1 MTIPPFSTR
10 TMNLA
15 HFPEQ
20 QARRLGD
27 QPAVIWGDTVWDWAA
42 FDARVKAMAAVFA
55 DHGVS
60 KGDRVLVQSR
70 NCNQMI
76 ESMYA
81 CFRLGAA
88 WVPANFRGAPDDLAW
103 MAELSGAKLLLCD
116 AAFPEHA
123 LVKGP
128 EHVIAIG
135 ETTFAPDIEALMQD
149 SSEIPELATVDRDDL
164 AWLFFTSGTSGRP
177 KAAMLTHGQ
186 LGFVINNHLCDLV
199 PGATQVDASLVV
211 APLSHGAGMHHL
223 MIAAKGATTILTT
236 SPQFDTQEIWSL
248 VEKYAVTN
256 MFTVPTILKRM
267 VEATDVAHYDHSSL
281 KHVIYAG
288 APMYRADQIRALDLL
303 GPVIVQYFGLG
314 EVTGAITVLPA
325 GDHSATDDRRDGT
338 CGYPRTGMQVEIQAE
353 DGSPCAPNVTGEI
366 CVTGPAVFAG
376 YWQNPKAN
384 AESFRNGMFRTGDL
398 GHMDED
404 GYVYITGRASDMYI
418 SGGSNIYP
426 REIEEKLLTHPAV
439 SEVAIFGMPDEA
451 WGEIGVA
458 VVALEAEQDATESE
472 LELFLKDKIASYKM
486 PRRFHIWEEIPKSGY
501 GKMAKRLVRA
511 ELERRQE
518 MEAS

>member
-27 QPAVIWGDTVWDWAA
+27 QPAVIWGDKVWDWAA

-123 LVKGP
+123 KVKGP
-128 EHVIAIG
+128 ETVIAIG
-135 ETTFAPDIEALMQD
+135 DADFAPSIDVLM
-149 SSEIPELATVDRDDL
+149 SEVTSTPPLAVVDRDDL

-199 PGATQVDASLVV
+199 PGATKADASLVV

-223 MIAAKGATTILTT
+223 MIAAKGAPTILTT
-236 SPQFDTQEIWSL
+236 SPQFDTEEIWRL
-248 VEKYAVTN
+248 VEAYGVTN

-267 VEATDVAHYDHSSL
+267 VETPEVSQFDHSTL

-288 APMYRADQIRALDLL
+288 APMYRADQIRALETL

-314 EVTGAITVLPA
+314 EVTGAITVFPTE
-325 GDHSATDDRRDGT
+325 DHSATDHSRDGT

-353 DGSPCAPNVTGEI
+353 DGTPCAPNVTGEI

-398 GHMDED
+398 GHMDPD

-426 REIEEKLLTHPAV
+426 REIEEKLLTHPSV
-439 SEVAIFGMPDEA
+439 SEVAIFGIPDDT

-458 VVALEAEQDATESE
+458 VVALEIDENVQAAE
-472 LELFLKDKIASYKM
+472 LEAFLKDKIASYKM
-486 PRRFHIWEEIPKSGY
+486 PRQFHIWDEIPKSGY

-511 ELERRQE
+511 ELERRQSGGL
-518 MEAS
+518 A

>member
-20 QARRLGD
+20 QARRLKD
-27 QPAVIWGDTVWDWAA
+27 QPAVIWGDKVWDWAA

-123 LVKGP
+123 KVKGP
-128 EHVIAIG
+128 EKIIAIG
-135 ETTFAPDIEALMQD
+135 DADFAPSIDTLMGEVT
-149 SSEIPELATVDRDDL
+149 STPPLAVVDRDDL

-199 PGATQVDASLVV
+199 PGATKADASLVV

-223 MIAAKGATTILTT
+223 MIAAKGAPTILPT
-236 SPQFDTQEIWSL
+236 SPQLDTEEIWRL
-248 VEKYAVTN
+248 VETYGVTN

-267 VEATDVAHYDHSSL
+267 VEAPEVSQFDHSTL

-288 APMYRADQIRALDLL
+288 APMYRADQIRALDTL

-314 EVTGAITVLPA
+314 EVTGAITVFPTE
-325 GDHSATDDRRDGT
+325 DHSATDHSRDGT

-353 DGSPCAPNVTGEI
+353 DGTPCAPNVTGEI

-398 GHMDED
+398 GHMDPD

-426 REIEEKLLTHPAV
+426 REIEEKLLTHPSV
-439 SEVAIFGMPDEA
+439 SEVAIFGIPDDT

-458 VVALEAEQDATESE
+458 VVALEIDENVQAAE
-472 LELFLKDKIASYKM
+472 LEAFLKDKIASYKM
-486 PRRFHIWEEIPKSGY
+486 PRQFHIWDEIPKSGY

-511 ELERRQE
+511 ELERRQSGGL
-518 MEAS
+518 A